1 MIGDSDAS
9 LAPPGVLAEHLFA
22 PRPAPRFGE
31 ACGEEDV
38 AGLRSLLAQHSHEA
52 AAALAP
58 ALCPGASS
66 RLRR

>member
-9 LAPPGVLAEHLFA
+9 LAPPGVLAKHLFA

-38 AGLRSLLAQHSHEA
+38 ASLRLLDIS
-52 AAALAP
+52 
-58 ALCPGASS
+58 
-66 RLRR
+66 